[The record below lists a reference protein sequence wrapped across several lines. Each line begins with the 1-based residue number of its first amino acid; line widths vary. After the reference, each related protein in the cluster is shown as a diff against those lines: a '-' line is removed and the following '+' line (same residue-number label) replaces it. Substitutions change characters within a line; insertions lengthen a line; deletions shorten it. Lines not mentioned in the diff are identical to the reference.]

1 MPTVPILKNPKL
13 QIIIVITEVAMLV
26 AAKYLVSPRFPI
38 KPVSTIPTKGM
49 ARFEKKTGMDSKI
62 IFFFENFPEYL
73 VKFIFILLNNLINLY
88 TTGNLMLEQFLITFQ
103 ILVID
108 VVMAADN
115 AIIIGL
121 IAAKFAPDN
130 RKKIIALGVGAAF
143 VFRIF
148 FATGANYI
156 FEFAWI
162 KILGGILLVW
172 VINNLRQDF
181 FGQNKVRSPQLK
193 SKETKSFSTG
203 VYQVL
208 IADLT
213 LSFDNVLAVVAASK
227 GNFHIMVIGLLL
239 SVFLIATLA
248 SFFADFIKK
257 HQWLGY
263 LGLVTILIIAIQL
276 IIGGL
281 VSLEVLSINEN
292 YKFLFSI

>member
-1 MPTVPILKNPKL
+1 
-13 QIIIVITEVAMLV
+13 
-26 AAKYLVSPRFPI
+26 
-38 KPVSTIPTKGM
+38 
-49 ARFEKKTGMDSKI
+49 
-62 IFFFENFPEYL
+62 
-73 VKFIFILLNNLINLY
+73 
-88 TTGNLMLEQFLITFQ
+88 MLEQFLITFQ
-103 ILVID
+103 ILIID

-121 IAAKFAPDN
+121 IAANFAPDN

-156 FEFAWI
+156 FEFAWV

-181 FGQNKVRSPQLK
+181 FGLNKVRSPQLK

-227 GNFHIMVIGLLL
+227 GNFHLMVIGLLL

-281 VSLEVLSINEN
+281 VNLEVQSTND
-292 YKFLFSI
+292 

>member
-1 MPTVPILKNPKL
+1 
-13 QIIIVITEVAMLV
+13 
-26 AAKYLVSPRFPI
+26 
-38 KPVSTIPTKGM
+38 
-49 ARFEKKTGMDSKI
+49 
-62 IFFFENFPEYL
+62 
-73 VKFIFILLNNLINLY
+73 
-88 TTGNLMLEQFLITFQ
+88 MLEQFLITFQ
-103 ILVID
+103 IVIID

-115 AIIIGL
+115 AIIIGI
-121 IAAKFAPDN
+121 IAANYAPDN

-148 FATGANYI
+148 FATGVNYI
-156 FEFAWI
+156 FEFAWV

-181 FGQNKVRSPQLK
+181 FGKNKVRSPQLK
-193 SKETKSFSTG
+193 SKEIKSFSTG

-281 VSLEVLSINEN
+281 VNLEVLSINEN

>member
-1 MPTVPILKNPKL
+1 MLIYN
-13 QIIIVITEVAMLV
+13 VI
-26 AAKYLVSPRFPI
+26 R
-38 KPVSTIPTKGM
+38 
-49 ARFEKKTGMDSKI
+49 
-62 IFFFENFPEYL
+62 
-73 VKFIFILLNNLINLY
+73 
-88 TTGNLMLEQFLITFQ
+88 MLEQFLITFQ
-103 ILVID
+103 IVIID

-115 AIIIGL
+115 AIIIGI
-121 IAAKFAPDN
+121 IAANYASDN

-156 FEFAWI
+156 FEFAWV
-162 KILGGILLVW
+162 KILGGILLIW

-181 FGQNKVRSPQLK
+181 FGTNKVRSPQLK
-193 SKETKSFSTG
+193 SKEIKSFSTG

-208 IADLT
+208 VADLT

-281 VSLEVLSINEN
+281 VNLEVLSINEE